1 MHAFIAR
8 TLPSRLI
15 PALIALCAV
24 AASASAVA
32 SNAWIDDAADEIASS
47 MVVYS
52 NGVTVTVADA
62 VKAQG
67 APPAEQPATPSSV
80 EGIDLRGGRTK
91 FPLRWFLHAVAQVE
105 GYRFIVEEAVYTG
118 MKDVMIISRVPD
130 GEGDTGLFIP
140 AKAFF
145 SVLQAML
152 KTQRLI
158 LVPFG
163 ENSDTSLQFYEVLPT
178 AQAITSSR
186 AEDVV
191 VLDSIDQFRGDGAG
205 FVTLIAPMKYADVT
219 IVRTAIAPFHTR
231 EAVVA
236 PIQGLNALLMADYAS
251 NVKRIAKIISLLD
264 VASDPPRIEIVPV
277 EHLDAEELAVSIDEI
292 LNNRNQLLTQAG
304 RPGQPGGST
313 SDPNERVTISL
324 PPSLNGLMLLG
335 YDKGIALVKE
345 LIKKLDVKVPGS
357 EQVTGRIHIYRAR
370 NVQAADLADA
380 LNALLRDGSV
390 SFGASSSTAPD
401 PNTGQLPPPQPPAA
415 NRLLQDQTP
424 VIEFYENTNALL
436 IIARPSV
443 YTELLKLIDQLDQ
456 RRHQVMIEA
465 AILEVRRDDDFT
477 FGVEVASIDGAG
489 NGVRINAGTSF
500 GFSNI
505 VDSTGVPVDTAGGE
519 PAGRTPIFGTGGI
532 FTLTKGG
539 PFNIPLLIRFLKQQ
553 TDVNILSVP
562 RVMAN
567 DNEESSI
574 EILTEIPTSSLNTVG
589 TGNVTTSGQQGFEED
604 GITLT
609 VTPRINEDNY
619 IVLNIDLDVKAFI
632 GQPAQPG
639 LSPPRTS
646 RRIRTTVTV
655 PNGQTVVIGGLTS
668 NTSSRAVS
676 KVPFLGDV
684 PFLGE
689 LFKSET
695 TQDRQTNLYIFV
707 RPEIFRD
714 ASFRDLL
721 DRSQKDLVRAKG
733 EVLDTPASSEFLKKS
748 MDANEAADASSLPGV
763 TPKRLIIEELP
774 PAK

>member
-1 MHAFIAR
+1 MPVHHAAR
-8 TLPSRLI
+8 TASRT
-15 PALIALCAV
+15 ALCLLAV
-24 AASASAVA
+24 AAVMFAANLVAGSSAHAGA
-32 SNAWIDDAADEIASS
+32 FRAAAES

-52 NGVTVTVADA
+52 NGVSVPVSEAIR
-62 VKAQG
+62 AQG
-67 APPAEQPATPSSV
+67 TGEAPPGV
-80 EGIDLRGGRTK
+80 VNGIDLRGGRTK
-91 FPLRWFLHAVAQVE
+91 FPLKYFLHAVAQVE
-105 GYRFIVEEAVYTG
+105 GYRFLVEDAVYTG
-118 MKDVMIISRVPD
+118 MKEVTIISRVPD
-130 GEGDTGLFIP
+130 PEIQGDMGLFIP

-152 KTQRLI
+152 KSQRLI

-163 ENSDTSLQFYEVLPT
+163 EDSETSLQFYEVLPT

-191 VLDSIDQFRGDGAG
+191 VLGSIDQFRGDGAG
-205 FVTLIAPMKYADVT
+205 FVTLIAPMKYADAT
-219 IVRTAIAPFHTR
+219 IVRTAIAPFITR
-231 EAVVA
+231 EAIVS

-251 NVKRIAKIISLLD
+251 NVKRIAKIISLMD

-277 EHLDAEELAVSIDEI
+277 EHLDAEELAFSIDEL
-292 LNNRNQLLTQAG
+292 LNDRTQLLSGGTG
-304 RPGQPGGST
+304 RPNQPGT
-313 SDPNERVTISL
+313 AVSDPNERVSISL
-324 PPSLNGLMLLG
+324 PPNLNGLLLQG
-335 YDKGIALVKE
+335 YDKGIQLVKE
-345 LIKKLDVKVPGS
+345 LVKKLDVKVPGS
-357 EQVTGRIHIYRAR
+357 DQVTGRIHIYRAR
-370 NVQAADLADA
+370 NVQAEDLAIA
-380 LNALLRDGSV
+380 LNALLSNGSV
-390 SFGASSSTAPD
+390 SFGARTSAAPD
-401 PNTGQLPPPQPPAA
+401 PATGLPPPPQPPAA
-415 NRLLQDQTP
+415 NRLLQEQAP

-443 YTELLKLIDQLDQ
+443 YTELIKLIDQLDQ

-477 FGVEVASIDGAG
+477 FGVEVASIDGSG
-489 NGVRINAGTSF
+489 NGLRFAGGTSF
-500 GFSNI
+500 GFSQI

-567 DNEESSI
+567 DNEESQI
-574 EILTEIPTSSLNTVG
+574 EILTEIPTTSLNAIG
-589 TGNVTTSGQQGFEED
+589 TGNVTSTTAQGFEED
-604 GITLT
+604 GITLV

-619 IVLNIDLDVKAFI
+619 IVLDIDLDVKAFI

-646 RRIRTTVTV
+646 RRIQTVVTV

-676 KVPFLGDV
+676 KVPFLGDI
-684 PFLGE
+684 PFMGE

-714 ASFRDLL
+714 ATFRDLMDASAVSL
-721 DRSQKDLVRAKG
+721 RRAKV
-733 EVLDTPASSEFLKKS
+733 EVLETRASADFLGNALK
-748 MDANEAADASSLPGV
+748 ANDEADAASVPGV
-763 TPKRLIIEELP
+763 TPRRLIIEDLP